1 MVIAWCL
8 AIADLCA
15 PPSSTV
21 AITVMGN
28 HSDSVYWCLLT
39 VTAVQVIGLIM
50 EGSGPELLFA
60 MIRN

>member
-8 AIADLCA
+8 AITDLCA
-15 PPSSTV
+15 PPSSTA

-28 HSDSVYWCLLT
+28 HSNSVYWCLLT

-50 EGSGPELLFA
+50 EGSGPQLQFV